1 MNLIDVLFILL
12 LVGILALGFFQGT
25 IRLAVIII
33 AFYLSV
39 VLASLYYPAVGSF
52 LFNNFGGERYASEYI
67 GFFLVMLIAGILLIT
82 AGLYTFRYV
91 QVPERLQI
99 IDHIVGTLLGLFLA
113 ALMLGVLASLLWQLM
128 VISGGGNIEM
138 PLFQMLGRGVR
149 NSFLLSYFADFIL
162 PETYNYVR
170 PILPGGAQLIFEV

>member
-1 MNLIDVLFILL
+1 
-12 LVGILALGFFQGT
+12 
-25 IRLAVIII
+25 VIII